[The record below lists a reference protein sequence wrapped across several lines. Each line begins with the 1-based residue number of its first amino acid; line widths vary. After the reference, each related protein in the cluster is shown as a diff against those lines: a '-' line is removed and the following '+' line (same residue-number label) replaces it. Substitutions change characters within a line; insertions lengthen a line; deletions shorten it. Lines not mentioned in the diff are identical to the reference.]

1 MAGEAQVKAPLDL
14 GAWQADRPLL
24 EVAPRSLYG
33 DVDRLPESVRFQVY
47 VSRLVQLRERQADAE
62 TAGAAAFVLVTPRDQ
77 QNLKDAGRRLDR
89 TVHSGQVR
97 LAGRVHF
104 MTYRAQSSVYEEH
117 TGDANAVYD
126 RIAEL
131 QCDKLPTL
139 VYFPSNG
146 ESTLSYYPHGTH
158 TDEGMV
164 KVELSAGPVTEAEI
178 LVAINAVY
186 RTQLC
191 TPDNSGP
198 TKIWQ
203 DAGKCHPVK
212 EAERTVQQFVQ
223 AGLAG
228 KFHWCTI
235 RAEQSGKL
243 GRTDLEIVDDRNGD
257 PGLIT
262 HHALLELKV
271 LRSFGSTGSEY
282 APAANDDAIVKGLNQ
297 ANSYGEAN
305 NSLLRMLCCFDM
317 RSNDVGD
324 AATFAHVQAEAKT
337 LGVGLRRW
345 YLYRS
350 SDDMREALTKLQLE
364 ASSNASVSNNA
375 THSSPS
381 DEAASASTCVATHGE
396 KIR

>member
-1 MAGEAQVKAPLDL
+1 MAGEAQVMAPLDL

-24 EVAPRSLYG
+24 AVAPRSLYG
-33 DVDRLPESVRFQVY
+33 DVDQLPEAVRFQVY
-47 VSRLVQLRERQADAE
+47 VSRLIQLRERQADAE
-62 TAGAAAFVLVTPRDQ
+62 TAGAAAFVLVTPTEQ
-77 QNLKDAGRRLDR
+77 QRLKFAGRKLDR

-117 TGDANAVYD
+117 SGDANDVYD

-139 VYFPSNG
+139 VYFPSSG
-146 ESTLSYYPHGTH
+146 ESTLSYYPQGTH

-164 KVELSAGPVTEAEI
+164 KVELSAGPVTETEI
-178 LVAINAVY
+178 LVAIDAVY
-186 RTQLC
+186 RNQLC

-198 TKIWQ
+198 AKLWQ

-223 AGLAG
+223 AGLAAR
-228 KFHWCTI
+228 FHWCTI
-235 RAEQSGKL
+235 RAEQAGKL
-243 GRTDLEIVDDRNGD
+243 GRTDLEIVDDRNGN
-257 PGLIT
+257 PGAIT
-262 HHALLELKV
+262 HHALLEMKV

-282 APAANDDAIVKGLNQ
+282 GSAANDEAIAKGLNQ
-297 ANSYGEAN
+297 ANSYGNAN

-317 RSNDVGD
+317 RSSDAGD
-324 AATFAHVQAEAKT
+324 AATFAHVQDEAKT

-350 SDDMREALTKLQLE
+350 SDDMREALAKRQLK
-364 ASSNASVSNNA
+364 AANYALGDNKSAA
-375 THSSPS
+375 SSPS
-381 DEAASASTCVATHGE
+381 LNAASGS
-396 KIR
+396 